1 MGARSGEQAPW
12 LPALADALAEALPRL
27 LGEAADPR
35 LAALIRAMTT
45 ALERGEPELSLD
57 APAPE
62 GIDPAD
68 WPEEIRRTLESS
80 ALVRAPEAPL
90 VLESRRIAWR
100 RWWELRR
107 RLLDDLIVR
116 SALPPA
122 WSAAAEAAAG
132 PGAAVATLDGE
143 AGRDRD
149 GALDADQR
157 RAVAALER
165 HRLVLLQGG
174 PGTGKTSTVARMLQR
189 QRQLHPDL
197 LIHLAA
203 PTGKAAAR
211 LGAASG
217 GVHPCTTLHK
227 LLESRDGSFARN
239 RHHPLAL
246 DLLVVDEVSM
256 VDLGLMAALLE
267 ALPQTCSLVLV
278 GDPAQ
283 LPPIAPGAPLLELQR
298 PEMREALGEAAI
310 TLTTVHRNAGAIA
323 AVAAALR
330 EATAAA
336 QDDPLGTIRPR
347 LERLGPRDNLRWRQL
362 PSGPPPRPVLD
373 RLEEHCQRLAE
384 LALACSRGDGEAEGD
399 NGGGSEVERAL
410 LAERDRLL
418 VLSPRRQGR
427 WSVAAIHRALLG
439 ENWADPSSWPIG
451 TPAICCRN
459 LPELALAN
467 GDVGVLLGP
476 DPLDGERRLL
486 FGHGAAGPLRLHPAQ
501 LAGSLEPALAL
512 TVHKAQGS
520 EASEL
525 IVLLPAGEPRDPR
538 LLYTALTRARE
549 QALLITTAN
558 PQSLP

>member
-1 MGARSGEQAPW
+1 MGSRSSEHAPW

-62 GIDPAD
+62 GIDPED

-90 VLESRRIAWR
+90 VLVSRRIAWR
-100 RWWELRR
+100 RWWEQRR
-107 RLLDDLIVR
+107 WLLDDLIAR
-116 SALPPA
+116 AALPPS
-122 WSAAAEAAAG
+122 WSTAASVAAGAETAAE
-132 PGAAVATLDGE
+132 VDGDP
-143 AGRDRD
+143 GRDGD

-189 QRQLHPDL
+189 QHQLHPDL
-197 LIHLAA
+197 RIHLAA

-239 RHHPLAL
+239 RHRPLAL

-256 VDLGLMAALLE
+256 VDLALLAALLE
-267 ALPQTCSLVLV
+267 ALPEPCSLVLV

-298 PEMREALGEAAI
+298 PEVREALGEAAI
-310 TLTTVHRNAGAIA
+310 TLSTVHRNAGAIA

-330 EATAAA
+330 QATAAA
-336 QDDPLGTIRPR
+336 QDDPLDAIRPR
-347 LERLGPRDNLRWRQL
+347 LERLGPQDNLRWRQL
-362 PSGPPPRPVLD
+362 PAGPPPQQVLD
-373 RLEEHCQRLAE
+373 RLKEHCRRLTE
-384 LALACSRGDGEAEGD
+384 LALACSAGTGAAGGEHGGD
-399 NGGGSEVERAL
+399 NGMERAL

-427 WSVAAIHRALLG
+427 WSVAAIHRVLLG
-439 ENWADPSSWPIG
+439 DDWGDPSGWPIG

-459 LPELALAN
+459 MPELSLAN

-476 DPLDGERRLL
+476 DPQDGERRLL
-486 FGHGAAGPLRLHPAQ
+486 FGHGATEPLRLHPAQ

-558 PQSLP
+558 PSS